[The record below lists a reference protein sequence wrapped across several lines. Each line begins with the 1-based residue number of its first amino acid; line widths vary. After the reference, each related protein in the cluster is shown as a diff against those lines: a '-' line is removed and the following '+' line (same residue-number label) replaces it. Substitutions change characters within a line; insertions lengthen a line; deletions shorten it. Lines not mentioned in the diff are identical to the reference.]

1 MMLVCASLLKTGST
15 WWIHLVNEFLGQ
27 HGGASTEAVR
37 QRYRL
42 GRVIRGAEF
51 RIGSLPPHKVLAVAP
66 AAFRSAPFSVKTHA
80 PATVSYGLANRAG
93 LMEATFNVR
102 DPRDQAVS
110 VLDHARVR
118 GEFSGGLLR
127 EVQTLN
133 DAIDFVASQE
143 PTWRS
148 WMRRGATVVRYE
160 DLNED
165 PAAQV
170 QRLGDLLGIPIS
182 AAAAQEV
189 VDAVNRRIA
198 EGATRTKKNVG
209 GSGRHV
215 EAMTD
220 EERTYAETRL
230 GPMIEAM
237 GYR

>member
-27 HGGASTEAVR
+27 HGGAPTEEVR
-37 QRYRL
+37 ERYRL
-42 GRVIRGAEF
+42 GRVIRSAEF
-51 RIGSLPPHKVLAVAP
+51 RIGSLPPHKVLAVVP
-66 AAFRSAPFSVKTHA
+66 AALRSAPFSVKTHA
-80 PATVSYGLANRAG
+80 PATFSYGLANRAG
-93 LMEATFNVR
+93 LMEATLNIR

-110 VLDHARVR
+110 VLDHARKR
-118 GEFSGGLLR
+118 GDFSGGLLR
-127 EVQTLN
+127 DVHAMN
-133 DAIDFVASQE
+133 DAVDFVASQE
-143 PTWRS
+143 PIFDSWR
-148 WMRRGATVVRYE
+148 RRGATIVRYE

-170 QRLGDLLGIPIS
+170 QRLGDLLGAPIGVD
-182 AAAAQEV
+182 AAQGI
-189 VDAVNRRIA
+189 VDSVNRNIA
-198 EGATRTKKNVG
+198 QGATRTKKNVG